1 MTESVA
7 QPSLRQTVALFRYG
21 LIAEFVHLPPSSPGL
36 YAKLQ
41 AKAEQTYAIPGSTR
55 TRVAAETLRDWL
67 KSYRRNGFDA
77 LLPQPR
83 SDRGRSRALPPDIAD
98 RLLSLKE
105 EMPQLSVPQLIRVA
119 VTRGIIAESLPRA
132 TVHRLFSRAGLMR
145 KTAETSGLDRRR
157 FAFAHAGELWMSDVM
172 HGPTVAVGDRGQRHK
187 AYLIAFLD
195 DATRVIPY
203 AAFALAESVK
213 AFLPIFKQ
221 ALLRR
226 GRPIRLYVDNGAN
239 YRSQHLALVCAKLGI
254 ALIHSRPH
262 QPEGRGKQ
270 ERWFRTVRAQF
281 LTRLTPADTESLDAL
296 NRRLWTWIE
305 GEYHQ
310 TPHAGL
316 DGRTPLDQWALTA
329 DQVKMFD
336 VGVNLDDLF
345 LFETKRKVQRD
356 RTVSLNGTVFEADAT
371 LVGQT
376 VTLRFDPAAPIS
388 RGIEV
393 WHQNQFIARATPL
406 DAYANCFVRRS
417 RPSCILETE
426 TKAPAPRPSG
436 LSLRTLKSNTSDE
449 ESR

>member
-1 MTESVA
+1 MN
-7 QPSLRQTVALFRYG
+7 QPTLRQTVALFRYG
-21 LIAEFVHLPPSSPGL
+21 LIAEFVHLPLGSPGL

-41 AKAEQTYAIPGSTR
+41 AKAEQTYCIPGSTR

-67 KSYRRNGFDA
+67 KGYRRGGFDA

-83 SDRGRSRALPPDIAD
+83 SDRGRSRALSPEVAD
-98 RLLSLKE
+98 RLLNLKE
-105 EMPQLSVPQLIRVA
+105 EMPQRSIPQLIRVA
-119 VTRGIIAESLPRA
+119 FERGIATEPLPRA
-132 TVHRLFSRAGLMR
+132 TIHRLFSRAGLMR
-145 KTAETSGLDRRR
+145 KTAEPSGQDRRR

-172 HGPTVAVGDRGQRHK
+172 HGPTVAIGERGQRHK

-203 AAFALAESVK
+203 AAFALAENTK

-226 GRPIRLYVDNGAN
+226 GRPTRLYVDNGAN
-239 YRSQHLALVCAKLGI
+239 YRSQHLALICAKLGI

-281 LTRLTPADTESLDAL
+281 LTRLTPADTQSLDAL
-296 NRRLWTWIE
+296 NRCLWTWIE

-310 TPHAGL
+310 TPHTGL
-316 DGRTPLDQWALTA
+316 DGRTPLDQWALCA

-336 VGVNLDDLF
+336 IGLDLDDLF
-345 LFETKRKVQRD
+345 LFETKRRVQRD
-356 RTVSLNGTVFEADAT
+356 RTVSLNGTVFEVDAS

-376 VTLRFDPAAPIS
+376 VTLRFDPAAPPS
-388 RGIEV
+388 RGVQV
-393 WHQNQFIARATPL
+393 WHHNQFIARATPL
-406 DAYANCFVRRS
+406 DAYANCFVRRN
-417 RPSCILETE
+417 RPSYTLESD

-436 LSLRTLKSNTSDE
+436 LSLRTLKPRQSDE

>member
-1 MTESVA
+1 MT

-21 LIAEFVHLPPSSPGL
+21 LIAEFVHLPPNSPGL

-41 AKAEQTYAIPGSTR
+41 AKAQQTYSIPGSTR

-67 KSYRRNGFDA
+67 KRYRRSGFDA

-83 SDRGRSRALPPDIAD
+83 ADRGRSRALPADVVD

-105 EMPQLSVPQLIRVA
+105 ELPQLSIPQLIRMA
-119 VTRGIIAESLPRA
+119 VKREITPSPLPRA
-132 TVHRLFSRAGLMR
+132 TVHRLFSSAGLMR
-145 KTAETSGLDRRR
+145 KMEEPSEQDRRR

-172 HGPTVAVGDRGQRHK
+172 HGPTVAVGDRGHRHK

-203 AAFALAESVK
+203 AAFALAENTK

-226 GRPIRLYVDNGAN
+226 GRPTRLYVDNGAN

-296 NRRLWTWIE
+296 NRSLWTWIE

-310 TPHAGL
+310 TPHTGL
-316 DGRTPLDQWALTA
+316 DGRTPLDQWALAA

-336 VGVNLDDLF
+336 IGLDLDALF
-345 LFETKRKVQRD
+345 LFETKRRVQRD
-356 RTVSLNGTVFEADAT
+356 RTVSLNGTVFEVDAA
-371 LVGQT
+371 LVGET
-376 VTLRFDPAAPIS
+376 ITLRFDPAAPTS
-388 RGIEV
+388 RGVEV
-393 WHQNQFIARATPL
+393 WHQDKFIARATPL
-406 DAYANCFVRRS
+406 DAYANCFVRRN
-417 RPSCILETE
+417 RPSRTLETD
-426 TKAPAPRPSG
+426 TKAPSPRPSG
-436 LSLRTLKSNTSDE
+436 LSLRSLNSRQSRE
-449 ESR
+449 EPR

>member
-1 MTESVA
+1 MT
-7 QPSLRQTVALFRYG
+7 QPTLRQTVALFRYG

-41 AKAEQTYAIPGSTR
+41 AKAKQDYSIPGSTR

-67 KSYRRNGFDA
+67 KSYRRGGFDA

-83 SDRGRSRALPPDIAD
+83 SDRGRSRALPAD
-98 RLLSLKE
+98 VVDHLLSLKE
-105 EMPQLSVPQLIRVA
+105 ELPQLSIPQLIRMA
-119 VTRGIIAESLPRA
+119 IKRGITAEPLPRA
-132 TVHRLFSRAGLMR
+132 TVHRLFSTAGLMR
-145 KTAETSGLDRRR
+145 KTDEPSEQDRRR

-203 AAFALAESVK
+203 AAFALAENTK

-226 GRPIRLYVDNGAN
+226 GKPMRLYVDNGAN
-239 YRSQHLALVCAKLGI
+239 YRSQHLALVCAKLGV

-281 LTRLTPADTESLDAL
+281 LARLTPTDTESLDAL
-296 NRRLWTWIE
+296 NRCLWTWIE

-316 DGRTPLDQWALTA
+316 DGRTPLDQWALSA
-329 DQVKMFD
+329 DQVKM
-336 VGVNLDDLF
+336 LDIGLDLDALF
-345 LFETKRKVQRD
+345 LFETKRRVQRD
-356 RTVSLNGTVFEADAT
+356 RTISLNGTVFEVDAT

-376 VTLRFDPAAPIS
+376 VTLRFDPSAPVS

-393 WHQNQFIARATPL
+393 WHESKFIARAMPL
-406 DAYANCFVRRS
+406 DAYANCFVRRN
-417 RPSCILETE
+417 RPARTLESDTQ
-426 TKAPAPRPSG
+426 APAPRASG
-436 LSLRTLKSNTSDE
+436 LSLRTLQSDKPNR

>member
-1 MTESVA
+1 MT
-7 QPSLRQTVALFRYG
+7 QPTLRQTVALFRYG
-21 LIAEFVHLPPSSPGL
+21 LIAEFVHLPPNSPGL

-41 AKAEQTYAIPGSTR
+41 TKAQQDYSIPGSTR

-67 KSYRRNGFDA
+67 KSYRRGGFDA

-83 SDRGRSRALPPDIAD
+83 SDRGRSRALPAD
-98 RLLSLKE
+98 VVDHLLSLKE
-105 EMPQLSVPQLIRVA
+105 ELPQLSIPQLIRMA
-119 VTRGIIAESLPRA
+119 IKRGITAEPLPRA
-132 TVHRLFSRAGLMR
+132 TVHRLFSTAGLMR
-145 KTAETSGLDRRR
+145 KTEESSAQDRRR

-203 AAFALAESVK
+203 AAFALAENTK

-226 GRPIRLYVDNGAN
+226 GRPARLYVDNGAN

-281 LTRLTPADTESLDAL
+281 LARLTPTDTESLDAL
-296 NRRLWTWIE
+296 NRCLWTWIE

-316 DGRTPLDQWALTA
+316 DGRTPLDQWALSA

-336 VGVNLDDLF
+336 IGLDLDALF
-345 LFETKRKVQRD
+345 LFETKRRVQRD
-356 RTVSLNGTVFEADAT
+356 RTISLNGTVFEVDAT

-376 VTLRFDPAAPIS
+376 VILRFDPTAPSS

-393 WHQNQFIARATPL
+393 WHQDKFIARATPL
-406 DAYANCFVRRS
+406 DAYANCFVRRN
-417 RPSCILETE
+417 RPARTLESD
-426 TKAPAPRPSG
+426 TKAPTPRPSG
-436 LSLRTLKSNTSDE
+436 LSLRSLQSRHRDG

>member
-1 MTESVA
+1 MT
-7 QPSLRQTVALFRYG
+7 QPNLRQTVALFRYG
-21 LIAEFVHLPPSSPGL
+21 LIAEFVHLPPNSPGL

-41 AKAEQTYAIPGSTR
+41 AKAEPAYSIPGSTR

-67 KSYRRNGFDA
+67 KAYRRGGFDA
-77 LLPQPR
+77 LLPKGR
-83 SDRGRSRALPPDIAD
+83 ADRGRSRALAAELAE

-105 EMPQLSVPQLIRVA
+105 ELPQVSIPQLIRIA
-119 VTRGIIAESLPRA
+119 RERGISAEPLARA

-145 KTAETSGLDRRR
+145 QSAQPAEQDRRR

-172 HGPTVAVGDRGQRHK
+172 HGPTVAIGERGQRHK

-195 DATRVIPY
+195 DATRLIPY
-203 AAFALAESVK
+203 AAFALAENTQ

-226 GRPIRLYVDNGAN
+226 GRPTRLYVDNGAN

-281 LTRLTPADTESLDAL
+281 LTRLTPADTQSLEAL
-296 NRRLWTWIE
+296 NRCLWSWIE

-316 DGRTPLDQWALTA
+316 DGRTPLDQWALSA
-329 DQVKMFD
+329 DQVKLFD
-336 VGVNLDDLF
+336 IGLDLDALF
-345 LFETKRKVQRD
+345 LFETKRRVQRD
-356 RTVSLNGTVFEADAT
+356 RTVSLNGTVFEVDAA
-371 LVGQT
+371 LVGET
-376 VTLRFDPAAPIS
+376 VTLRFDPAAPPS
-388 RGIEV
+388 RGVEV

-406 DAYANCFVRRS
+406 DAYANCFVRRH
-417 RPSCILETE
+417 RPSRTLHSDTP
-426 TKAPAPRPSG
+426 APSPRPSG
-436 LSLRTLKSNTSDE
+436 LSLRTLKPRRGDE

>member
-1 MTESVA
+1 MT
-7 QPSLRQTVALFRYG
+7 QPDPRQTVALFRYG
-21 LIAEFVHLPPSSPGL
+21 LIAEFVRLPPSSPGL

-41 AKAEQTYAIPGSTR
+41 QKANQAYTIPGSTR

-67 KSYRRNGFDA
+67 KRYRRGGFDA
-77 LLPQPR
+77 LLPQHR
-83 SDRGRSRALPPDIAD
+83 ADRGRSRSLPQEIAD

-105 EMPQLSVPQLIRVA
+105 ELPQLSIPQLLRVA
-119 VTRGIIAESLPRA
+119 GERGIASETQPLPRS
-132 TVHRLFSRAGLMR
+132 TVHRLFSRAGLMS
-145 KTAETSGLDRRR
+145 KTAQPSEQDRRR

-187 AYLIAFLD
+187 AFLIAFLD

-203 AAFALAESVK
+203 AAFALAENTK

-226 GRPIRLYVDNGAN
+226 GKPMRLYVDNGAN

-281 LTRLTPADTESLDAL
+281 LTRITPADTESLDAL
-296 NRRLWTWIE
+296 NRRLWSWVE

-316 DGRTPLDQWALTA
+316 DGRTPLDQWALSA

-336 VGVNLDDLF
+336 IGLDLDALF
-345 LFETKRKVQRD
+345 LFETKRRVQRD
-356 RTVSLNGTVFEADAT
+356 RTISLNGTVFEVDAT

-376 VTLRFDPAAPIS
+376 VTLRFDPAAPTS

-393 WHQNQFIARATPL
+393 WHQDKFIARATPL
-406 DAYANCFVRRS
+406 DAYANCFVRRN
-417 RPSCILETE
+417 RPSRTLESD
-426 TKAPAPRPSG
+426 TKAPAPRASG
-436 LSLRTLKSNTSDE
+436 LSLRSLQSGKPNG

>member
-1 MTESVA
+1 MS
-7 QPSLRQTVALFRYG
+7 QPNFRQTVALFRYG
-21 LIAEFVHLPPSSPGL
+21 LIAEFVHLPPGSPGL

-41 AKAEQTYAIPGSTR
+41 AKAEQTYTIPGSTR

-67 KSYRRNGFDA
+67 KNYRRGGFDA

-83 SDRGRSRALPPDIAD
+83 CDRGRSRALSADVAD

-105 EMPQLSVPQLIRVA
+105 ELPQYSIPQLIRVA
-119 VTRGIIAESLPRA
+119 RARGIAAEPLPRA

-145 KTAETSGLDRRR
+145 KTAQPAEQDRRR
-157 FAFAHAGELWMSDVM
+157 FAFDHAGELWMSDVM
-172 HGPTVAVGDRGQRHK
+172 HGPTVAIGERGQRHK

-203 AAFALAESVK
+203 AAFALAENTK

-226 GRPIRLYVDNGAN
+226 GRPTRLYVDNGAN

-270 ERWFRTVRAQF
+270 ERWFRTVRAQL
-281 LTRLTPADTESLDAL
+281 LTRLTPADTQSLEAL
-296 NRRLWTWIE
+296 NRCLWTWIE

-316 DGRTPLDQWALTA
+316 DGRTPLDQWALCA

-336 VGVNLDDLF
+336 LGLDLDALF
-345 LFETKRKVQRD
+345 LFETKRRVQRD
-356 RTVSLNGTVFEADAT
+356 RTVSLNGTVFEVDAT

-376 VTLRFDPAAPIS
+376 VTLRFDPAAPPS
-388 RGIEV
+388 RGLEV

-406 DAYANCFVRRS
+406 DAYANCFVRRN
-417 RPSCILETE
+417 RPSRTLESDA
-426 TKAPAPRPSG
+426 KAPAPRPSG
-436 LSLRTLKSNTSDE
+436 LSLCALKPRPADE

>member
-1 MTESVA
+1 MT
-7 QPSLRQTVALFRYG
+7 QPTLRQTVGLFRYG

-36 YAKLQ
+36 YAKLRQ
-41 AKAEQTYAIPGSTR
+41 KANQSYAIPGSTR

-67 KSYRRNGFDA
+67 KRYRRGGFDA
-77 LLPQPR
+77 LLPQLR
-83 SDRGRSRALPPDIAD
+83 SDRGRSRALPAD
-98 RLLSLKE
+98 VVDHLLSLKE
-105 EMPQLSVPQLIRVA
+105 ELPQLSIPQLIRMA
-119 VTRGIIAESLPRA
+119 IKRGITAEPLPRA
-132 TVHRLFSRAGLMR
+132 TVHRLFSTAGLMH
-145 KTAETSGLDRRR
+145 KTQQPSEQDRRR

-187 AYLIAFLD
+187 AYLIAFID

-203 AAFALAESVK
+203 AAFALAENTK

-226 GRPIRLYVDNGAN
+226 GRPMRLYVDNGAN

-281 LTRLTPADTESLDAL
+281 LARLTPTDTESLDAL
-296 NRRLWTWIE
+296 NRCLWTWIE

-310 TPHAGL
+310 TPHTGL
-316 DGRTPLDQWALTA
+316 DGRTPLDQWALSA

-336 VGVNLDDLF
+336 IGLDLDALF
-345 LFETKRKVQRD
+345 LFETKRRVQRD
-356 RTVSLNGTVFEADAT
+356 RTISLNGTVFEVDAT

-376 VTLRFDPAAPIS
+376 VILRFDPAAPTS

-393 WHQNQFIARATPL
+393 WHQDKFIARATPL
-406 DAYANCFVRRS
+406 DAYANCFVRRN
-417 RPSCILETE
+417 RPARTLESD
-426 TKAPAPRPSG
+426 TKAPAPRASG
-436 LSLRTLKSNTSDE
+436 LSLRTLQSGKPDG

>member
-1 MTESVA
+1 MS
-7 QPSLRQTVALFRYG
+7 QPNLRQTVALFRYG
-21 LIAEFVHLPPSSPGL
+21 LIAEFVHLPPNSPGL

-41 AKAEQTYAIPGSTR
+41 AKSEQTYTIPGSTR

-67 KSYRRNGFDA
+67 KSYRRGGFDA
-77 LLPQPR
+77 LLPQLR
-83 SDRGRSRALPPDIAD
+83 ADRGRSRALPTLVAD

-105 EMPQLSVPQLIRVA
+105 ELPQLSIPQLLRVA
-119 VTRGIIAESLPRA
+119 LQRGIAAEPLARA

-145 KTAETSGLDRRR
+145 KTDHPSEQDRRR

-172 HGPTVAVGDRGQRHK
+172 HGPTVAIGERGQRHK

-203 AAFALAESVK
+203 AAFALAENTK

-226 GRPIRLYVDNGAN
+226 GKPTRLYVDNGAN

-281 LTRLTPADTESLDAL
+281 LPRLTPADTESLEAL
-296 NRRLWTWIE
+296 NRCLWSWIE

-316 DGRTPLDQWALTA
+316 EGRTPLDQWALCA

-336 VGVNLDDLF
+336 IGLDLDALF
-345 LFETKRKVQRD
+345 LFETKRRVQRD
-356 RTVSLNGTVFEADAT
+356 RTVSLNGTVFEVDAA

-376 VTLRFDPAAPIS
+376 VTLRFDPGAPAS
-388 RGIEV
+388 RGVEV
-393 WHQNQFIARATPL
+393 WHENTFIARATPL
-406 DAYANCFVRRS
+406 DAYANCFVRRN
-417 RPSCILETE
+417 RPSRTLETD
-426 TKAPAPRPSG
+426 TPAPAPRPSG
-436 LSLRTLKSNTSDE
+436 LSLRSLNARPTDE